1 MEKRKESTRA
11 RGKKTTDWTP
21 YLMLFPTIAF
31 FVIFVF
37 YPFAKSIY
45 LAFTITDRR
54 GNPVQW
60 VGLMNFERLF
70 GQSNFWLILKNTF
83 VFAAIVGLGTFLIA
97 VLLAALCIRQRKG
110 SRIYQTMYAITMAIA
125 SAPAAAIG
133 MFVFKESGFLNQ
145 LLGTEVAW
153 LTDKNTALYA
163 VAAVTIW
170 LRIGSSFLFL
180 LVGFRAVSD
189 DLQEAALIDGAN
201 SWKRFWKIIVPMASP
216 QIFFVVFLN
225 ITGSFKAFG
234 QIKLLTGGGPS
245 SASETLIYSIYKNGI
260 LSGRFETGCAY
271 SLILFA
277 CIFLVTRIQF
287 LFEKKFVHYQ

>member
-1 MEKRKESTRA
+1 MVKRKENIRA
-11 RGKKTTDWTP
+11 REKKKTDWAP
-21 YLMLFPTIAF
+21 YLMLFPSIAF

-97 VLLAALCIRQRKG
+97 ALLAALCIRQRKG